1 MAKKSK
7 SRPTFL
13 LTNDDGVHSAGLKAS
28 YDTLNKL
35 GDAYV
40 VSPAVQKSGVGR
52 SISIM
57 EPIRVSELT
66 VDGMKAYAVD
76 GTPTDSVIIGI
87 FEILK
92 KIPDV
97 TVCGINIG
105 ENISTE
111 SITTS
116 GTVGAALE
124 AATQG
129 SPAIAISLQVPDI
142 HKFELFTKDFNFEL
156 SKRVLE
162 DIVKTVLKKGMPPNT
177 DVLNINIPSEYSGG
191 AEVVKL
197 ARKLYMPKIE
207 ERLDPRGRKYYWID
221 GEEIE
226 NEEPNTDLN
235 TLRKGKISITPLSL
249 DSTAQ
254 IDFGELERW
263 FDGFK

>member
-1 MAKKSK
+1 MTEKSK
-7 SRPTFL
+7 SIPTFL
-13 LTNDDGVHSAGLKAS
+13 LTNDDGVHSVGLKAS
-28 YDTLNKL
+28 YDALKDVGETYIV
-35 GDAYV
+35 A
-40 VSPAVQKSGVGR
+40 PAVQKSGVGR

-57 EPIRVSELT
+57 EPIRVSEIT
-66 VDGMKAYAVD
+66 VDGMRAYAVD

-92 KIPDV
+92 NVPDV
-97 TVCGINIG
+97 TICGINIG

-124 AATQG
+124 AATQE

-142 HKFELFTKDFNFEL
+142 HKFESFTKDFDFEL
-156 SKRVLE
+156 SKEVLR
-162 DIVKTVLKKGMPPNT
+162 DVVKTVLKKGMPPFT
-177 DVLNINIPSEYSGG
+177 DVLNINIPSEYKGG
-191 AEVVKL
+191 FEVVKP
-197 ARKLYMPKIE
+197 ARKLYIPKIE

-221 GEEIE
+221 GEEID
-226 NEEPNTDLN
+226 NEEPNTDIS

-263 FDGFK
+263 FNGFK